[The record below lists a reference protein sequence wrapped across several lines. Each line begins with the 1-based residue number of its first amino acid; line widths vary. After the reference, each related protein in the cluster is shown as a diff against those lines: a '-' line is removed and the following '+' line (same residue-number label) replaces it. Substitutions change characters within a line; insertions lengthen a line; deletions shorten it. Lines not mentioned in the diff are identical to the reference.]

1 MDAQRAGQP
10 AWFPLLLCEGP
21 NPKRPPPR
29 LAGPPG
35 LEAGTR
41 GQEPAAPSTRVPRS
55 AHLPSASVGPA
66 RRLSGLARSETP
78 PPAPRAPHLGP
89 WPRAGCPW
97 PPPAPPGPAMSLHG
111 KRKEIYKY
119 EAPWTVYAMNW
130 SVRPDKRFRLAL
142 GSFVE
147 EYNNKVQLVGLDEES
162 SEFICRNTFDHPYP
176 TTKLMWIPDTKGVYP
191 DLLATSGDYLRVW
204 RVGETETRLEC
215 LLNNNKNSD
224 FCAPLTSFDWNEVD
238 PYLLGTSSIDTTCTI
253 WGLETGQVL
262 GRVNLVSGHVKT
274 QLIAH
279 DKEVYDIA
287 FSRAGGGRDMFASV
301 GADGSV
307 RMFDLRHL
315 EHSTIIYEDP
325 QHHPLLRLCW
335 NKQDPNY
342 LATMAMDGMEVV
354 ILDVRVPCTP
364 VARLNNHRA
373 CVNGI
378 AWAPHSS
385 CHICTAADD
394 HQALIWDIQQ
404 MPRAIED
411 PILAYTAE
419 GEINNVQWAS
429 TQPDWIAICY
439 NNCLEILRV

>member
-1 MDAQRAGQP
+1 
-10 AWFPLLLCEGP
+10 
-21 NPKRPPPR
+21 
-29 LAGPPG
+29 
-35 LEAGTR
+35 
-41 GQEPAAPSTRVPRS
+41 
-55 AHLPSASVGPA
+55 
-66 RRLSGLARSETP
+66 
-78 PPAPRAPHLGP
+78 
-89 WPRAGCPW
+89 
-97 PPPAPPGPAMSLHG
+97 MSLHG

-147 EYNNKVQLVGLDEES
+147 EYNNKVQIVGLEEES

-176 TTKLMWIPDTKGVYP
+176 TTKIMWIPDSKGVYP
-191 DLLATSGDYLRVW
+191 DLLATSGDYLRIW
-204 RVGETETRLEC
+204 RVSDTETRLEC

-238 PYLLGTSSIDTTCTI
+238 PNLLGTSSIDTTCTI

-342 LATMAMDGMEVV
+342 LATMAMDGMEVIPCLSLLVGLCSILCPHLTLTPLPSQVV

-385 CHICTAADD
+385 CHICTAGPTPAVLRPRPKYLLTASRPRNHNVLPCSPSSADD

-429 TQPDWIAICY
+429 TQPDWIAIGY